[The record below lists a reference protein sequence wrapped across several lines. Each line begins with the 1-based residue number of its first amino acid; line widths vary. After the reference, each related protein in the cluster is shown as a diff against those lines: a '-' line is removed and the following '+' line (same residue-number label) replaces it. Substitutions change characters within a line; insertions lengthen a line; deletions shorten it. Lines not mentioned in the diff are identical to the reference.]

1 MGHIDP
7 TAVDYLNIIVEVTGC
22 SIVIS
27 SSWRILCNHEKLAGW
42 LVEKGFLYP
51 HKIIDSTGRNA
62 KDARGGEIQDWL
74 DAHPEVTKYAIL
86 DDDSEDIIGSYT
98 TKKHPQNFV
107 HTTYH
112 SGLTEKEVQMVTK
125 ILGIGI
131 DSK

>member
-1 MGHIDP
+1 MEQ
-7 TAVDYLNIIVEVTGC
+7 VDCRIVV
-22 SIVIS
+22 S
-27 SSWRILCNHEKLAGW
+27 SSWRILCTPQELSGW
-42 LVEKGFLYP
+42 LTQKGFRFGDR
-51 HKIIDSTGRNA
+51 IIDRTGQNA

-112 SGLTEKEVQMVTK
+112 SGLTEKEVQIVTK
-125 ILGIGI
+125 ILGIGV